1 MAYVPVLL
9 LTVDVAIAVILCC
22 HIVLSVVIQSL
33 RLSLSSRL
41 FVIILLRLVSMHSCR
56 LPTGLGVLY
65 IQHFSIFLGLRLCFM
80 FASFCSHFVLV
91 ISTSWC
97 RERQFP
103 SLSRTCLLVIRC
115 SFTSN
120 IVIPAIFLSD
130 WWWHTLSSLFRLLF
144 ECPALT
150 SP

>member
-1 MAYVPVLL
+1 MKKIYYFLTYVPTYILL
-9 LTVDVAIAVILCC
+9 LAMVYMAIAVILRC

-56 LPTGLGVLY
+56 LPTGLGVLN
-65 IQHFSIFLGLRLCFM
+65 IQHFSIFLGLRSCFM

-97 RERQFP
+97 SERQFP
-103 SLSRTCLLVIRC
+103 SLSRTCLLVIC
-115 SFTSN
+115 FSFTSN
-120 IVIPAIFLSD
+120 IVMPAIFLS
-130 WWWHTLSSLFRLLF
+130 
-144 ECPALT
+144 AL
-150 SP
+150 